1 MINNNELTNNINPL
15 SNPYRRTNNYDPL
28 STENRFNNNNILK
41 TTGKELI
48 INSKMAL
55 VNKYSKKS
63 LFSQN
68 SNSNKKLKKIYDPY
82 LISVCKHAII
92 KEKRQLPNYREII
105 RNINTE
111 FGIEESAKDNYEKYD
126 NSPKKNKKT
135 LTINIDSNN
144 KK

>member
-15 SNPYRRTNNYDPL
+15 SNPYRRSNYDPL
-28 STENRFNNNNILK
+28 STENRNNNNNILK

-48 INSKMAL
+48 INSKRAL

-111 FGIEESAKDNYEKYD
+111 FGIEESAKDNFEKYN
-126 NSPKKNKKT
+126 NSKKKNKKT

>member
-15 SNPYRRTNNYDPL
+15 SNPYRRSNYDPL

-48 INSKMAL
+48 INSKRAL

-92 KEKRQLPNYREII
+92 KEKRQLPNYREIL

-111 FGIEESAKDNYEKYD
+111 FGIEESAKDNFENYN

>member
-15 SNPYRRTNNYDPL
+15 SNPYRRSNYDPL
-28 STENRFNNNNILK
+28 STENRNNNNNILK

-48 INSKMAL
+48 INSKRAL

-111 FGIEESAKDNYEKYD
+111 FGIEESAKDNFEKYN

-135 LTINIDSNN
+135 LTINIESNN

>member
-15 SNPYRRTNNYDPL
+15 SNPYRRSNYDPL
-28 STENRFNNNNILK
+28 STENRNNNNNILK

-48 INSKMAL
+48 INSKRAL

-92 KEKRQLPNYREII
+92 KEKRQLPNYREIL

-111 FGIEESAKDNYEKYD
+111 FGIEESAKDNFEKYN
-126 NSPKKNKKT
+126 NSKKKNKKT
-135 LTINIDSNN
+135 LTINIESNN

>member
-1 MINNNELTNNINPL
+1 MINNNELTNNINPI
-15 SNPYRRTNNYDPL
+15 SNPYRRTNFEPL
-28 STENRFNNNNILK
+28 STENRYNNNNILK

-55 VNKYSKKS
+55 ANKYSKKS

-68 SNSNKKLKKIYDPY
+68 TNSNKKLKKLYDPY

-111 FGIEESAKDNYEKYD
+111 FGIEESEKDNFEKYND
-126 NSPKKNKKT
+126 SPKKNKIT
-135 LTINIDSNN
+135 LTINIESNN

>member
-1 MINNNELTNNINPL
+1 MINNNELTYNINPL
-15 SNPYRRTNNYDPL
+15 SNPYRRANYDAL
-28 STENRFNNNNILK
+28 STENRYNNNNILK
-41 TTGKELI
+41 NTGKELI
-48 INSKMAL
+48 INSKRKIA
-55 VNKYSKKS
+55 NKYSKKS
-63 LFSQN
+63 IFSQN

-111 FGIEESAKDNYEKYD
+111 FGIEESEKNNFEKYN
-126 NSPKKNKKT
+126 NSPNENKIK
-135 LTINIDSNN
+135 LTINIESNN

>member
-15 SNPYRRTNNYDPL
+15 SNPYRRTNFEPL
-28 STENRFNNNNILK
+28 STENRYNNNNILK
-41 TTGKELI
+41 TTGNELI

-55 VNKYSKKS
+55 ANKYSKKS

-68 SNSNKKLKKIYDPY
+68 TNSNKKLKKLYDPY

-111 FGIEESAKDNYEKYD
+111 FGIEESEKDNFEKYND
-126 NSPKKNKKT
+126 SPKKNKIT
-135 LTINIDSNN
+135 LTINIESNN